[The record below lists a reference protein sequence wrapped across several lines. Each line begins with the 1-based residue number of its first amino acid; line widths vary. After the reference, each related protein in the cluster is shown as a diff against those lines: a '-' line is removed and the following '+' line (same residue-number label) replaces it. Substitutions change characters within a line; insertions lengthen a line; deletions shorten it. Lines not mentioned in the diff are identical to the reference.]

1 MTDKDIAEVLAEKS
15 QDIKKMFK
23 EMEAT
28 LETWKFSMEESKDG
42 MRVEIHASALIK
54 KKTKA

>member
-1 MTDKDIAEVLAEKS
+1 
-15 QDIKKMFK
+15 MFK